1 MHHPQMIRSSIDFSS
16 PTILQS
22 DEYKGIVIFSLLLS
36 PNAEILSYDL
46 NNESREVLESYF
58 SNETYQ
64 YYVNKNLREGDAVK
78 TFVTHSRMSANRK
91 MYPIEF
97 IPEMHEHIMELFLS
111 GNSLVNSWTESSM
124 NNFLRLVRP
133 VNSNHNQ
140 GSYLSA
146 GIYLKKREILTNSGK
161 KKLVYPLPKAEKLDT
176 LPLSEN
182 LSFHKLTINL
192 DSSVDN
198 EDSPSR
204 VTAWCEPHRCNGKTK
219 ILSIPIVSQ
228 QKFLRDTEQMCME
241 DSNLVNGLL
250 STNFDVEIIN
260 KFDVFYSV
268 DLLRFLFLYF
278 CFDFF

>member
-1 MHHPQMIRSSIDFSS
+1 MIRSSIDFSS

-22 DEYKGIVIFSLLLS
+22 DEYKGTDHFFILLS

-124 NNFLRLVRP
+124 NNFFRLVRP
-133 VNSNHNQ
+133 VNPNHNQ

-219 ILSIPIVSQ
+219 IPLDPDRVSTEILERYGTDVYGGFQPCQRIV
-228 QKFLRDTEQMCME
+228 KYKLRCRDHQ
-241 DSNLVNGLL
+241 
-250 STNFDVEIIN
+250 
-260 KFDVFYSV
+260 
-268 DLLRFLFLYF
+268 
-278 CFDFF
+278 